1 MVDSCTIVLVV
12 ASPLFKIYFTPLD
25 NKIQFQTPCKIFTFS
40 SIFSWR
46 NWLPSSRNSL
56 ISAAALAKSVSVPL
70 PVESPEAD
78 VAEILD
84 SFREDPSLFNKEAK
98 IERNR
103 GKLLDFLTI
112 VFLVKNL
119 TGRLTNSRSR

>member
-1 MVDSCTIVLVV
+1 
-12 ASPLFKIYFTPLD
+12 
-25 NKIQFQTPCKIFTFS
+25 
-40 SIFSWR
+40 
-46 NWLPSSRNSL
+46 
-56 ISAAALAKSVSVPL
+56 L